1 MAQAEARAAARE
13 AARAT
18 AAGQGAQLP
27 FQRQTTTTKTM
38 KTKALALDALALEV
52 KRSPQEEATLNGF
65 MRKTEKTLELMTAQI
80 HALQKMVQ
88 ILFLDSNR
96 RLVEWIGDDCD
107 MTPTRFGDGSRHTHG
122 WGSS

>member
-13 AARAT
+13 AARA
-18 AAGQGAQLP
+18 GLECVDCLG
-27 FQRQTTTTKTM
+27 
-38 KTKALALDALALEV
+38 ALALEV

-96 RLVEWIGDDCD
+96 LKEELKGLKERETETETGQ
-107 MTPTRFGDGSRHTHG
+107 G
-122 WGSS
+122 GSSSSSSGV